1 MSELFLSIIP
11 IIVLLVVLS
20 SFAYF
25 YFGGRSKDRLEE
37 GKVPLFQE
45 QCGGRFDGFNLTI
58 PFVRHAMYDEFIV
71 IGYGKKRHIINYT
84 DLAMASL
91 KRHLFSKGIT
101 YSHSRVDLP
110 RSIIIW
116 SRSPEKVIEFIK
128 DKNIE
133 VK

>member
-1 MSELFLSIIP
+1 MPELFLSIFPLIIALP
-11 IIVLLVVLS
+11 ILS
-20 SFAYF
+20 LFAYF
-25 YFGGRSKDRLEE
+25 YFGGRQKDESE
-37 GKVPLFQE
+37 VGKEPLFQE

-58 PFVRHAMYDEFIV
+58 PFVRHTLYDEFIV
-71 IGYGKKRHIINYT
+71 LGYGKKRLILKYT
-84 DLAMASL
+84 DITIATL

-101 YSHSRVDLP
+101 YTHNRVDLP

-116 SRSPEKVIEFIK
+116 SRSPDKVLDVIK